1 MTNQLP
7 MLQQNVLLEQSFD
20 AQQVWGMLSE
30 REREQVSSFV
40 RGIDLSDPSQ
50 LQTYA
55 AAEQGAMQ
63 TWLDVALSAVS
74 QQDMQRGE
82 KSVTKMLE
90 QLREWDRLCRPRMLF
105 FGGAGYARLQQSYQR
120 LAPAV
125 EETAGVLLDENV
137 ALRRI
142 SKLLERMAE
151 ENQAHL
157 TRLTSYLL
165 CGQLRLNG
173 AQNKEIKEAMG
184 NLPEIAGT
192 QAQQRFERRL
202 HDIALTRQVN
212 LQLRAQILMLLEGNR
227 QMIDTME
234 RTLRH
239 TLPLW
244 KTQALLTLGLS
255 AQAEAQDQAVR
266 AQAALQKQLNEQGP
280 LLTKLLRR
288 IQGGAQRI
296 DRAKLRE
303 NNAALLDS
311 VTAMHASLRAQ
322 QAQEDQ
328 LEKAMRA
335 PLGRA

>member
-1 MTNQLP
+1 
-7 MLQQNVLLEQSFD
+7 
-20 AQQVWGMLSE
+20 MLSPK
-30 REREQVSSFV
+30 EREQVSTFV
-40 RGIDLSDPSQ
+40 RGIDLSDASQ
-50 LQTYA
+50 LQTYG

-63 TWLDVALSAVS
+63 TWLDVALSAVA

-82 KSVTKMLE
+82 KSVTRMLE
-90 QLREWDRLCRPRMLF
+90 QLREWDRLCRPRMVC
-105 FGGAGYARLQQSYQR
+105 FGGAGYARLQQSYQQ

-137 ALRRI
+137 ALRRM

-151 ENQAHL
+151 ENGAHL

-165 CGQLRLNG
+165 CGQLRLKG
-173 AQNKEIKEAMG
+173 VENKALQAAVG
-184 NLPEIAGT
+184 TLPEVAGV
-192 QAQQRFERRL
+192 QALQRFERRL

-255 AQAEAQDQAVR
+255 AQAEAQEQVMRTQAG
-266 AQAALQKQLNEQGP
+266 LQKQLAEQGS
-280 LLTKLLRR
+280 LLTKFLRR

-296 DRAKLRE
+296 DRVKLRE

-328 LEKAMRA
+328 LEQAMRA